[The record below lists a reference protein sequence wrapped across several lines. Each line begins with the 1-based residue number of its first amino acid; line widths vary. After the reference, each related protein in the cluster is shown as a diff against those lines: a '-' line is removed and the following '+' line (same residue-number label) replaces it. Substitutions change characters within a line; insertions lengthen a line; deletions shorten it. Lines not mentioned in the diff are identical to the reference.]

1 MKANTSKLSLRKDTI
16 RVLSNSEMNVVIG
29 GLAFSPAQAGINT
42 LSIHCSSACAIKY
55 APGGTIAR

>member
-1 MKANTSKLSLRKDTI
+1 MKNSTKLSLRKDTI

-42 LSIHCSSACAIKY
+42 LSIHCTSACAIRY
-55 APGGTIAR
+55 SPGGTIAR

>member
-1 MKANTSKLSLRKDTI
+1 MKNSTKLSLRKDTI

-42 LSIHCSSACAIKY
+42 LSIYCTSACAIRY
-55 APGGTIAR
+55 SPWGTIAR